1 LAAAR
6 TASLELDPAGRP
18 LRGGRL
24 MARVTQ
30 VLSIV
35 EVARRIGENL
45 ELIEVISA
53 NSDNIDYGEMIW
65 VDDGTESGITT
76 FTARG
81 IESLQEFL
89 ADIRT
94 WEGGVREFL
103 RDGRCEPDVIERIM
117 ADEEGR

>member
-1 LAAAR
+1 
-6 TASLELDPAGRP
+6 
-18 LRGGRL
+18 

-35 EVARRIGENL
+35 EVARRIGESL

-53 NSDNIDYGEMIW
+53 NSANIDYGEMIW

-94 WEGGVREFL
+94 WEGGIREFL
-103 RDGRCEPDVIERIM
+103 RDGHCEPDLIECIM
-117 ADEEGR
+117 ADEQGR

>member
-1 LAAAR
+1 
-6 TASLELDPAGRP
+6 
-18 LRGGRL
+18 

-30 VLSIV
+30 VLSIG

-65 VDDGTESGITT
+65 ADDGTEYGITT

-94 WEGGVREFL
+94 WEGGIREFL
-103 RDGRCEPDVIERIM
+103 LDARCEPDVIERIM
-117 ADEEGR
+117 ADEEKR